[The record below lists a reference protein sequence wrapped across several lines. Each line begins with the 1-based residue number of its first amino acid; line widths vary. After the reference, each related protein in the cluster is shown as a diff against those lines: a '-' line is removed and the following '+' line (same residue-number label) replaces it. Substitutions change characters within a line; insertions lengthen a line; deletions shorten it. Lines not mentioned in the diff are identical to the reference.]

1 MQVTKT
7 DSRWT
12 AARKELAC
20 TVETEL
26 VVLESVILEL
36 VVGVFAVDSGEAV
49 DAVFRVVFWSR
60 VELLERVTNTLI
72 STGADPLAGEVHC
85 TVAVVWLV
93 IFCCPD
99 RPLLQFTTGASHWP
113 TEEFWELRACRRSE
127 MPSSPLMVTL

>member
-26 VVLESVILEL
+26 VVLEGVVLEL
-36 VVGVFAVDSGEAV
+36 VVDVCAVDPG

-72 STGADPLAGEVHC
+72 STGADPLAGDVHC
-85 TVAVVWLV
+85 TVAVVLLV
-93 IFCCPD
+93 IFCCPAD